1 MAKTAQKSGTM
12 SKSNSR
18 DKIIESYKEYKL
30 MHGEQPASVF
40 AFVKSVNMKEEQ
52 FFEHFSSFHSLEAEV
67 WEDMISSVVHAIH
80 ADENYAEFS
89 VREKMLSFYY
99 TFLEVL
105 KANRSYVL
113 MEATTAKPGFKEQP
127 AFKSMKAAY
136 LDFVHGLIIEGND
149 TGEIPKRPF
158 ISDQYKQGF
167 WLQLLFIM
175 NFWKNDDSKGFEN
188 TDAAVEKAVN
198 LSLDL
203 IEKGPLD
210 SIIDFAKFLYQNKG

>member
-1 MAKTAQKSGTM
+1 MAKTAQKPVTE

-30 MHGEQPASVF
+30 KYGGQPVSVF
-40 AFVKSVNMKEEQ
+40 AFVKSIKLNEEQ
-52 FFEHFSSFHSLEAEV
+52 FFEHFSSFQSLEAEI
-67 WEDMISSVVHAIH
+67 WEHMVSKVILVIH
-80 ADENYAEFS
+80 ADGNYAEFT
-89 VREKMLSFYY
+89 VREKLLSFYY

-113 MEATTAKPGFKEQP
+113 MESSSIKPGFREHP
-127 AFKSMKAAY
+127 AFKGMKSAY
-136 LDFVHGLIIEGND
+136 LDFIQGLMIEGND

-167 WLQLLFIM
+167 WVQLLFIM
-175 NFWKNDDSKGFEN
+175 NFWKNDDSKDFEN
-188 TDAAVEKAVN
+188 TDAAIEKAVN